1 VPLFNKGGDTLEP
14 ILKAKKIVKN
24 FGGVRAL
31 REVDFDLFAGEVH
44 ALVGENGAG
53 KSTLI
58 KILTGV
64 LEPDSGEIE
73 YLGKKVTIRS
83 PREAHEM
90 GIVAV
95 YQEPLT
101 YKHLSVIE
109 NIFLG
114 NEIRR
119 KNGDVDWIKERE
131 ITQKLLRSLDIDPY
145 FIDEPMGSLSTG
157 LQQLALIAKALNYN
171 AKIIIFDE
179 PTAILTEHET
189 QRLFSIIHK
198 LKDKGVGII
207 YISHRLEE
215 LPHIADRITIM
226 RDGQVMG
233 NFKMDEISREKIVEL
248 MAGRALVEEIKRS
261 PPEYTD
267 VVLEIENLSKKG
279 LYRDINFKLYRGEI
293 LGFSGLVGSGRSEV
307 MQTIFGL
314 IKPDSG
320 EIKVNGHPVNIK
332 NPSIAMKLG
341 IAYIPEDRGT
351 QGLFRALPISF
362 NITIPIIE
370 QLTRFF
376 GVVDSSKEK
385 DISMRYLKW
394 LQIKAPSIYTRI
406 NNLSGGNQQKVL
418 IAKWLATN
426 PKILILDEP
435 TRGVDVAVKSQ
446 IHNEIVR
453 LAESGIS
460 IIIVS
465 SELPEIIKLSDRV
478 IVMHEGKITGRFD
491 KKESMTPTNLLNA
504 ATGVR
509 MIYSRD

>member
-1 VPLFNKGGDTLEP
+1 MEP
-14 ILKAKKIVKN
+14 ILRAKKIVKN
-24 FGGVRAL
+24 FGGIRAL
-31 REVDFDLFAGEVH
+31 REVDFDLFSGEVH

-73 YLGKKVTIRS
+73 YLGKKVKIRT

-95 YQEPLT
+95 YQEPLI
-101 YKHLSVIE
+101 YRHLSVVE

-114 NEIRR
+114 NELRK
-119 KNGDVDWIKERE
+119 KNGNIDWARERK
-131 ITQKLLRSLDIDPY
+131 ITEELLRLLDVDPY

-157 LQQLALIAKALNYN
+157 LQQLVLIAKALNYN
-171 AKIIIFDE
+171 ARVIIFDE
-179 PTAILTEHET
+179 PTAILTEYEA
-189 QRLFSIIHK
+189 QRLFSIIGK

-215 LPHIADRITIM
+215 LPQVADRITIL
-226 RDGQVMG
+226 RDGKVMG
-233 NFKMDEISREKIVEL
+233 TFQMDEISRSKIVEL
-248 MAGRALVEEIKRS
+248 MAGKALIEEIERV

-267 VVLEIENLSKKG
+267 VVLEVENLSKKG
-279 LYRDINFKLYRGEI
+279 LYQDISFKLYRGEI

-314 IKPDSG
+314 IRPDFG
-320 EIKVNGHPVNIK
+320 EIKVNGRVVNIK
-332 NPSIAMKLG
+332 DPSIAMQLG

-351 QGLFRALPISF
+351 QGLFKALPISF
-362 NITIPIIE
+362 NITIPIVE
-370 QLTRFF
+370 QLVKFF
-376 GVVDSSKEK
+376 GMIDNSREEEISKK
-385 DISMRYLKW
+385 YLDW

-406 NNLSGGNQQKVL
+406 NSLSGGNQQKVL
-418 IAKWLATN
+418 LAKWLATN

-435 TRGVDVAVKSQ
+435 TRGVDVAVKPQ

-453 LAESGIS
+453 LAESGLS
-460 IIIVS
+460 IIVVS

-478 IVMHEGKITGRFD
+478 IVMYEGRITGRFD
-491 KKESMTPTNLLNA
+491 KKESITPTNLLNA

>member
-1 VPLFNKGGDTLEP
+1 LEP

-24 FGGVRAL
+24 FGGVKAL

-73 YLGKKVTIRS
+73 YFGKKLVLKS
-83 PREAHEM
+83 PREAHEA

-95 YQEPLT
+95 YQEPLV
-101 YKHLSVIE
+101 YKHLSVVE

-114 NEIRR
+114 NEIKK
-119 KNGDVDWIKERE
+119 KNGNVDWQRERS
-131 ITQKLLRSLDIDPY
+131 ITRELLKSLDIDPY

-157 LQQLALIAKALNYN
+157 LQQLTLIAKALNYN
-171 AKIIIFDE
+171 AKVIIFDE
-179 PTAILTEHET
+179 PTAILTEHEA
-189 QRLFSIIHK
+189 QRLFSIIER
-198 LKDKGVGII
+198 LKEKGVGII

-215 LPHIADRITIM
+215 LPQIADRITIM

-233 NFKMDEISREKIVEL
+233 NFDMNQVTREKIIEL
-248 MAGRALVEEIKRS
+248 MAGHTLIEELKRT

-267 VVLEIENLSKKG
+267 VVLEVRNLSKKG
-279 LYRDINFKLYRGEI
+279 MYQDIDFKLYRGEI
-293 LGFSGLVGSGRSEV
+293 LGFSGLVGAGRSEV

-320 EIKVNGHPVNIK
+320 EIIINGKKVNVK
-332 NPSIAMKLG
+332 DPSIAMKLG
-341 IAYIPEDRGT
+341 IAYIPEDRGS
-351 QGLFRALPISF
+351 QGLFKALTINF
-362 NITIPIIE
+362 NVTIPIIE
-370 QLTRFF
+370 QLTKFL
-376 GVVDSSKEK
+376 GIVDNSREKE
-385 DISMRYLKW
+385 IATRYLKW
-394 LQIKAPSIYTRI
+394 LQIKAPSIYTLV

-418 IAKWLATN
+418 IAKWLATS

-446 IHNEIVR
+446 IHNEILR
-453 LAESGIS
+453 LADSGIS
-460 IIIVS
+460 IIVVS

-478 IVMHEGKITGRFD
+478 IVMHEGRITGRFD
-491 KKESMTPTNLLNA
+491 KKESITPTNLLNA
-504 ATGVR
+504 ATGAR
-509 MIYSRD
+509 MVYSRD

>member
-1 VPLFNKGGDTLEP
+1 MVLEP

-24 FGGVRAL
+24 FGGVKAL

-73 YLGKKVTIRS
+73 YFGKKLVLKS
-83 PREAHEM
+83 PREAHEA

-95 YQEPLT
+95 YQEPLV
-101 YKHLSVIE
+101 YKHLSVVE

-114 NEIRR
+114 NEIKK
-119 KNGDVDWIKERE
+119 KNGNVDWQRERS
-131 ITQKLLRSLDIDPY
+131 ITRELLKSLDIDPY

-157 LQQLALIAKALNYN
+157 LQQLTLIAKALNYN
-171 AKIIIFDE
+171 AKVIIFDE
-179 PTAILTEHET
+179 PTAILTEHEA
-189 QRLFSIIHK
+189 QRLFSIIER
-198 LKDKGVGII
+198 LKEKGVGII

-215 LPHIADRITIM
+215 LPQIADRITIM

-233 NFKMDEISREKIVEL
+233 NFDMNQVTREKIIEL
-248 MAGRALVEEIKRS
+248 MAGRTLIEELKRT

-267 VVLEIENLSKKG
+267 VVLEVRNLSKKG
-279 LYRDINFKLYRGEI
+279 MYQDIDFKLYRGEI
-293 LGFSGLVGSGRSEV
+293 LGFSGLVGAGRSEV

-320 EIKVNGHPVNIK
+320 EIIINGKKVNVK
-332 NPSIAMKLG
+332 DPSIAMKLG
-341 IAYIPEDRGT
+341 IAYIPEDRGS
-351 QGLFRALPISF
+351 QGLFKALTINF
-362 NITIPIIE
+362 NVTIPIIE
-370 QLTRFF
+370 QLTKFL
-376 GVVDSSKEK
+376 GIVDNSREKE
-385 DISMRYLKW
+385 IATRYLKW
-394 LQIKAPSIYTRI
+394 LQIKAPSIYTLV

-418 IAKWLATN
+418 IAKWLATS

-446 IHNEIVR
+446 IHNEILR
-453 LAESGIS
+453 LADSGIS
-460 IIIVS
+460 IIVVS

-478 IVMHEGKITGRFD
+478 IVMHEGRITGRFD
-491 KKESMTPTNLLNA
+491 KKESITPTNLLNA
-504 ATGVR
+504 ATGAR
-509 MIYSRD
+509 MVYSRD

>member
-1 VPLFNKGGDTLEP
+1 MDS

-24 FGGVRAL
+24 FGGVKAL
-31 REVDFDLFAGEVH
+31 RGVDFELLAGEVH

-64 LEPDSGEIE
+64 LQPDSGEIE
-73 YLGKKVTIRS
+73 YFGRNIVMNS
-83 PREAHEM
+83 PREAHEL

-95 YQEPLT
+95 YQEPLV
-101 YKHLSVIE
+101 YKHLSVVE

-114 NEIRR
+114 NEIRKR
-119 KNGDVDWIKERE
+119 NGDVDWQKERNVTKE
-131 ITQKLLRSLDIDPY
+131 LLKSLDIDPY

-171 AKIIIFDE
+171 AKVIIFDE
-179 PTAILTEHET
+179 PTAILTEHEA
-189 QRLFSIIHK
+189 QRLFSIINK
-198 LKDKGVGII
+198 LKEKKVGII

-215 LPHIADRITIM
+215 LPQIADRITVM

-233 NFKMDEISREKIVEL
+233 TFDMKEISREKIIEL
-248 MAGRALVEEIKRS
+248 MAGQAVIEEIDRK
-261 PPEYTD
+261 PPKYEE
-267 VVLEIENLSKKG
+267 VVLEVENLSKKG
-279 LYRDINFKLYRGEI
+279 LYQDVSFKLYKGEI
-293 LGFSGLVGSGRSEV
+293 LGFSGLVGAGRSEV

-320 EIKVNGHPVNIK
+320 EIKVNGRRVNIK
-332 NPSIAMKLG
+332 SPASAMDLG
-341 IAYIPEDRGT
+341 IAYIPEDRGS
-351 QGLFRALPISF
+351 QGLFRTLTISF
-362 NITIPIIE
+362 NITIPIID
-370 QLTRFF
+370 QLSKFF
-376 GVVDSSKEK
+376 EVVDMEREKE
-385 DISMRYLKW
+385 ISESYLKW
-394 LQIKAPSIYTRI
+394 FQIKAPSIYTLV

-418 IAKWLATN
+418 LAKWLATS
-426 PKILILDEP
+426 PRILILDEP

-446 IHNEIVR
+446 IHSEILK

-491 KKESMTPTNLLNA
+491 KKESITPTNLLNA
-504 ATGVR
+504 ATGSR
-509 MIYSRD
+509 MVYSRD

>member
-1 VPLFNKGGDTLEP
+1 MEP
-14 ILKAKKIVKN
+14 ILRAKRIVKN
-24 FGGVRAL
+24 FGGVKAL
-31 REVDFDLFAGEVH
+31 REVDFDLFSGEVH

-73 YLGKKVTIRS
+73 YLGKKVRIRT

-95 YQEPLT
+95 YQEPLI
-101 YKHLSVIE
+101 YGHLSVVE

-114 NEIRR
+114 NELKK
-119 KNGDVDWIKERE
+119 KNGNIDWSRERKVTE
-131 ITQKLLRSLDIDPY
+131 ELLRSLDVDPY

-171 AKIIIFDE
+171 AKVIIFDE
-179 PTAILTEHET
+179 PTAILTEHEA

-215 LPHIADRITIM
+215 LPHVADRITIM
-226 RDGQVMG
+226 RDGKVMG
-233 NFKMDEISREKIVEL
+233 NFQMNEVSRSKIVEL
-248 MAGRALVEEIKRS
+248 MAGKALIEEIQRV

-267 VVLEIENLSKKG
+267 VVLEIENLNKKG
-279 LYRDINFKLYRGEI
+279 LYQDISFKLYRGEI

-320 EIKVNGHPVNIK
+320 KIKVNGRAVNIK
-332 NPSIAMKLG
+332 DPSIAMKLG

-362 NITIPIIE
+362 NITIPIVE
-370 QLTRFF
+370 QLVKIF
-376 GVVDSSKEK
+376 GMLDNSREEEISKK
-385 DISMRYLKW
+385 YLNW
-394 LQIKAPSIYTRI
+394 LQIKAPSIYTRV

-418 IAKWLATN
+418 LAKWLATD

-446 IHNEIVR
+446 IHSEIVR
-453 LAESGIS
+453 LAESGLS
-460 IIIVS
+460 IIVVS

-491 KKESMTPTNLLNA
+491 KKESITPTNLLNA

>member
-1 VPLFNKGGDTLEP
+1 MVLEP

-24 FGGVRAL
+24 FGGVKAL

-73 YLGKKVTIRS
+73 YFGKKLVLKS
-83 PREAHEM
+83 PREAHEA

-95 YQEPLT
+95 YQEPLV
-101 YKHLSVIE
+101 YKHLSVVE

-114 NEIRR
+114 NEIKK
-119 KNGDVDWIKERE
+119 KNGNVDWQRERS
-131 ITQKLLRSLDIDPY
+131 ITRELLKSLDIDPY

-157 LQQLALIAKALNYN
+157 LQQLTLIAKALNYN
-171 AKIIIFDE
+171 AKVIIFDE
-179 PTAILTEHET
+179 PTAILTEHEA
-189 QRLFSIIHK
+189 QRLFSIIER
-198 LKDKGVGII
+198 LKEKGVGII

-215 LPHIADRITIM
+215 LPQIADRITIM

-233 NFKMDEISREKIVEL
+233 NFDMNQVTREKIIEL
-248 MAGRALVEEIKRS
+248 MAGHTLIEELKRT

-267 VVLEIENLSKKG
+267 VVLEVRNLSKKG
-279 LYRDINFKLYRGEI
+279 MYQDIDFKLYRGEI
-293 LGFSGLVGSGRSEV
+293 LGFSGLVGAGRSEV

-320 EIKVNGHPVNIK
+320 EIIINGKKVNVK
-332 NPSIAMKLG
+332 DPSIAMKLG
-341 IAYIPEDRGT
+341 IAYIPEDRGS
-351 QGLFRALPISF
+351 QGLFKALTINF
-362 NITIPIIE
+362 NVTIPIIE
-370 QLTRFF
+370 QLTKFL
-376 GVVDSSKEK
+376 GIVDNSREKE
-385 DISMRYLKW
+385 IATRYLKW
-394 LQIKAPSIYTRI
+394 LQIKAPSIYTLV

-418 IAKWLATN
+418 IAKWLATS

-446 IHNEIVR
+446 IHNEILR
-453 LAESGIS
+453 LADSGIS
-460 IIIVS
+460 IIVVS

-478 IVMHEGKITGRFD
+478 IVMHEGRITGRFD
-491 KKESMTPTNLLNA
+491 KKESITPTNLLNA
-504 ATGVR
+504 ATGAR
-509 MIYSRD
+509 MVYSRD

>member
-1 VPLFNKGGDTLEP
+1 MEP

-24 FGGVRAL
+24 FGGVKAL

-73 YLGKKVTIRS
+73 YFGKKLVLKS
-83 PREAHEM
+83 PREAHEA

-95 YQEPLT
+95 YQEPLV
-101 YKHLSVIE
+101 YKHLSVVE

-114 NEIRR
+114 NEIKK
-119 KNGDVDWIKERE
+119 KNGNVDWQRERS
-131 ITQKLLRSLDIDPY
+131 ITRELLKSLDIDPY

-157 LQQLALIAKALNYN
+157 LQQLTLIAKALNYN
-171 AKIIIFDE
+171 AKVIIFDE
-179 PTAILTEHET
+179 PTAILTEHEA
-189 QRLFSIIHK
+189 QRLFSIIER
-198 LKDKGVGII
+198 LKEKGVGII

-215 LPHIADRITIM
+215 LPQIADRITIM

-233 NFKMDEISREKIVEL
+233 NFDMNQVTREKIIEL
-248 MAGRALVEEIKRS
+248 MAGHTLIEELKRT

-267 VVLEIENLSKKG
+267 VVLEVRNLSKKG
-279 LYRDINFKLYRGEI
+279 MYQDIDFKLYRGEI
-293 LGFSGLVGSGRSEV
+293 LGFSGLVGAGRSEV

-320 EIKVNGHPVNIK
+320 EIIINGKKVNVK
-332 NPSIAMKLG
+332 DPSIAMKLG
-341 IAYIPEDRGT
+341 IAYIPEDRGS
-351 QGLFRALPISF
+351 QGLFKALTINF
-362 NITIPIIE
+362 NVTIPIIE
-370 QLTRFF
+370 QLTKFL
-376 GVVDSSKEK
+376 GIVDNSREKE
-385 DISMRYLKW
+385 IATRYLKW
-394 LQIKAPSIYTRI
+394 LQIKAPSIYTLV

-418 IAKWLATN
+418 IAKWLATS

-446 IHNEIVR
+446 IHNEILR
-453 LAESGIS
+453 LADSGIS
-460 IIIVS
+460 IIVVS

-478 IVMHEGKITGRFD
+478 IVMHEGRITGRFD
-491 KKESMTPTNLLNA
+491 KKESITPTNLLNA
-504 ATGVR
+504 ATGAR
-509 MIYSRD
+509 MVYSRD